1 LELLSRLRLATENRE
16 TGSAIERQAG
26 AKRRPV
32 RLVLGFLGLT
42 LDERESRERVVVAA
56 EPELFLGFLKELGKV
71 RGGEGGSG
79 EAEEQDEG
87 KRGSTHGN
95 LQGLFDSTSGGRTS
109 CKKRGGRSRP
119 SENPSDRA
127 SERDLQRGPQEARSG
142 APRDLA
148 VVLVVGARA
157 GGACRAE
164 RPIRSG
170 LPRLDAGLTVEGAAL
185 ARHEASVGIEPL
197 IDRRNDLPV
206 QQVEDVELRRDG
218 DRSDPGVVSQRD
230 VGLVLGRKP
239 AVGAA

>member
-1 LELLSRLRLATENRE
+1 MNPFHTLSW
-16 TGSAIERQAG
+16 
-26 AKRRPV
+26 
-32 RLVLGFLGLT
+32 
-42 LDERESRERVVVAA
+42 
-56 EPELFLGFLKELGKV
+56 
-71 RGGEGGSG
+71 
-79 EAEEQDEG
+79 
-87 KRGSTHGN
+87 
-95 LQGLFDSTSGGRTS
+95 RT
-109 CKKRGGRSRP
+109 KKRGGISRP
-119 SENPSDRA
+119 RRQEQFVFPL
-127 SERDLQRGPQEARSG
+127 ERDLQRGPQEARSR

-164 RPIRSG
+164 RPIWSG

-239 AVGAA
+239 AV